1 MLQEGLKSFLDA
13 NGPVSAL
20 VANRTYAGQ
29 IPELS
34 ANSILPA
41 IAYKEIHGDGE
52 FSMDGPDQE
61 QHSRMQFDCY
71 GKVYADAKRL
81 ARTLRREL
89 EAFTGLLAE
98 GTVIEHMQRESEIDI
113 FEDAPFIYCTAV
125 DFKIVYQDSGT

>member
-13 NGPVSAL
+13 NAAVSAL
-20 VANRTYAGQ
+20 VVNRTYAAQ

-34 ANSILPA
+34 ATSILPA
-41 IAYKEIHGDGE
+41 IAYKEIHGNGE
-52 FSMDGPDQE
+52 FSMDGPDLVQY
-61 QHSRMQFDCY
+61 SRMQFDCY

-81 ARTLRREL
+81 ARTLRQEL
-89 EAFTGLLAE
+89 EAFTGALPD

-125 DFKIVYQDSGT
+125 DIKIVYQDSGT